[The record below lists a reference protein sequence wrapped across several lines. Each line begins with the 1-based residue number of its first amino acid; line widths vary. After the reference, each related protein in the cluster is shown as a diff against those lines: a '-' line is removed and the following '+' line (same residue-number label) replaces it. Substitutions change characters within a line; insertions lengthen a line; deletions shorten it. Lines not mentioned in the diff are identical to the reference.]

1 MGWKEQLPWVVRPLG
16 ILPTTWRERGR
27 VWWYATRDLPRTIRE
42 DATVEMAAGMTF
54 FLLFSLFP
62 GLLFLVTL
70 LPYLPLETH
79 MDMFFDPVRPLLPVE
94 VYTLLHTHV
103 EDLLTEPRGGLL
115 TASAAIALFSA
126 SRALVSLS
134 RALNRAYRVP
144 VLRSE
149 LWRRLRSMLLTMSAL
164 GVIILAVLTLS
175 LGDRVVALIVEKGYL
190 RVEKAILIN
199 AVRWP
204 VLLILSSFLVQQLYF
219 LLPDVRPRW
228 RLITSGSL
236 LAVLGWVV
244 ATWGFTSFA
253 SRFVEFNATYG
264 SLGTAAIVMAWLYLG
279 CFTLMLGGSFN
290 ALVERGLP
298 PDVAVKMAA
307 AAAGRAARKAEEATG
322 QLQTVADRTQDE
334 SRGE

>member
-1 MGWKEQLPWVVRPLG
+1 MGWQEQLPWLERPLG
-16 ILPTTWRERGR
+16 ILPTTWRGRLR
-27 VWWYATRDLPRTIRE
+27 VWWYATTDLPRTIRE

-70 LPYLPLETH
+70 LPYMPLETRVE
-79 MDMFFDPVRPLLPVE
+79 DLFELAQPFLPPE
-94 VYTLLHTHV
+94 VYTLLFSHV
-103 EDLLTEPRGGLL
+103 QELVTRPRGGLL
-115 TASAAIALFSA
+115 TVSAAVALFSA

-144 VLRSE
+144 KLRSE
-149 LWRRLRSMLLTMSAL
+149 FMRRVRSIVLTVTALL
-164 GVIILAVLTLS
+164 GIVLAVLTLS
-175 LGDRVVALIVEKGYL
+175 LGDRVVAFVVEQGYL
-190 RVEKAILIN
+190 RVERGLLIN

-204 VLLILSSFLVQQLYF
+204 VLLLLSSFLVQQLYF

-228 RLITSGSL
+228 RPITSGSI

-253 SRFVEFNATYG
+253 TKFVAFNATYG

-279 CFTLMLGGSFN
+279 CFTLMLGGSFS

-298 PDVAVKMAA
+298 PEVAVRLARAA
-307 AAAGRAARKAEEATG
+307 ADRAGRKA
-322 QLQTVADRTQDE
+322 DE
-334 SRGE
+334 LGEG